1 MKQDMTTYENK
12 VNRRCFYFSVHSV
25 FLTFTCVSLGD
36 GAWLPWLLVVTWT
49 TLVTVL
55 STGVVFTHTLQLL
68 FTHTHTHRLK
78 SMETFSSPVRTLRRC
93 RGEQVCRYLGNWV
106 QRAALGV
113 AVTDTHPA
121 HRDVFDGVIIL
132 RT

>member
-1 MKQDMTTYENK
+1 MVT
-12 VNRRCFYFSVHSV
+12 
-25 FLTFTCVSLGD
+25 
-36 GAWLPWLLVVTWT
+36 GA

-68 FTHTHTHRLK
+68 LTHTDRNRIHACL
-78 SMETFSSPVRTLRRC
+78 TLRTA
-93 RGEQVCRYLGNWV
+93 GVQVCRYLGNGV

-113 AVTDTHPA
+113 AVTDAHPA

-132 RT
+132 TRQVHAVSVIISSYSFIHLLFQGPSDGYADE